1 MDWATFIGFHDTH
14 HTAQYIIVIRLLV
27 AAVLGA
33 VIGFERGST
42 HGTAGLRTHVLI
54 AVAAA
59 LFTSL
64 AFEIYDQALA
74 GGSQTADPIRA
85 IEAVT
90 AGIAFL
96 GAGAIFQQRGSV
108 HGLTTGAG
116 MWLSGAVGVAVAL
129 GYYLIA
135 AGVALLAVLVLAAL
149 RAFSHQVV
157 SAENEHVREGTEPSE
172 DR

>member
-1 MDWATFIGFHDTH
+1 MNWATSIGFEDTH
-14 HTAQYIIVIRLLV
+14 HTSQLIIIIRLLV
-27 AAVLGA
+27 AAILGA
-33 VIGFERGST
+33 AIGFERGAT

-59 LFTSL
+59 LFTVL

-74 GGSQTADPIRA
+74 GGSQNPDPIRA

-108 HGLTTGAG
+108 QGLTTGAG
-116 MWLSGAVGVAVAL
+116 MWLAGAVGVASAL
-129 GYYLIA
+129 GYYIIA
-135 AGVALLAVLVLAAL
+135 ASVALLAVLVLAAL
-149 RAFSHQVV
+149 RAFSHNVV
-157 SAENEHVREGTEPSE
+157 ERNGGT
-172 DR
+172 DKD

>member
-1 MDWATFIGFHDTH
+1 MDWATSIGFQDTH
-14 HTAQYIIVIRLLV
+14 HTAQHIIFLRLLV
-27 AAVLGA
+27 AALLGA
-33 VIGFERGST
+33 AIGFERGAAN
-42 HGTAGLRTHVLI
+42 GTAGLRTHMLI

-59 LFTSL
+59 LFTTL

-74 GGSQTADPIRA
+74 GGSSTADPIRA

-96 GAGAIFQQRGSV
+96 GAGAIFQQRGNV
-108 HGLTTGAG
+108 QGLTTGAG
-116 MWLSGAVGVAVAL
+116 MWLAGAVGVAAAM

-149 RAFSHQVV
+149 RAFSHHVV
-157 SAENEHVREGTEPSE
+157 ERDAAPEGTEQPR